1 MAGQGVSNQKTLL
14 PRLNVDANFAIIGW
28 YRCCIEALGEAG
40 AGQPGR
46 RSVPVVSQYYQAEQA
61 QPDRDAEQ
69 LNREL
74 NAVRDAEGRWQ
85 KGVSGNPAGRP
96 RGARN
101 RATLMAEAL
110 LDTAAGILISK
121 GIEKAISGDAVTLRF
136 CLARILAPRRTS
148 PVELELPALDT
159 QQDLALA
166 MAAVGQATAAGEIT
180 PAEASE
186 LARVV
191 DTAMRAIK
199 EREYEFRENRVKGR
213 TRSPAAPPLPPSD
226 PA

>member
-1 MAGQGVSNQKTLL
+1 
-14 PRLNVDANFAIIGW
+14 
-28 YRCCIEALGEAG
+28 
-40 AGQPGR
+40 
-46 RSVPVVSQYYQAEQA
+46 VPVDSQYYQVEQG
-61 QPDRDAEQ
+61 QPDRHAEQ
-69 LNREL
+69 DQPGPEAQQLSREL
-74 NAVRDAEGRWQ
+74 IALRDAEGRWQ

-110 LDTAAGILISK
+110 LDAASAMMISK
-121 GIEKAISGDAVTLRF
+121 AIEKSVAGDAVTLRF

-148 PVELELPALDT
+148 PVELDLPPLDT

-166 MAAVGQATAAGEIT
+166 MAAVGKAAAEGEIT

-213 TRSPAAPPLPPSD
+213 TPSPAAPPLVPSD

>member
-1 MAGQGVSNQKTLL
+1 M
-14 PRLNVDANFAIIGW
+14 PVD
-28 YRCCIEALGEAG
+28 
-40 AGQPGR
+40 
-46 RSVPVVSQYYQAEQA
+46 SQYYQVEQA
-61 QPDRDAEQ
+61 TTDGQTNPVRSDPEAEQ
-69 LNREL
+69 LKGEMWAL
-74 NAVRDAEGRWQ
+74 RDSAGRWQ
-85 KGVSGNPAGRP
+85 KGSSGNPAGRP
-96 RGARN
+96 LGARN

-110 LDTAAGILISK
+110 LDAASAMMISK
-121 GIEKAISGDAVTLRF
+121 AIEKSVAGDAVTLRF
-136 CLARILAPRRTS
+136 CLARIIAPRRTS
-148 PVELELPALDT
+148 PVELDLPPLDT

-166 MAAVGQATAAGEIT
+166 IAALGKAVAAGEII

-213 TRSPAAPPLPPSD
+213 TRSPAAPPLAPSD

>member
-1 MAGQGVSNQKTLL
+1 VLKTEAFQSN
-14 PRLNVDANFAIIGW
+14 DNFATIVW
-28 YRCCIEALGEAG
+28 YRCCIEALGDAG

-46 RSVPVVSQYYQAEQA
+46 TPVPVDSQYYQAEQA
-61 QPDRDAEQ
+61 QPDREAEQ
-69 LNREL
+69 LNRAL
-74 NAVRDAEGRWQ
+74 NAIRDAEGRWQ
-85 KGVSGNPAGRP
+85 TGVSGNPVERP
-96 RGARN
+96 RGSRN

-110 LDTAAGILISK
+110 LDAAAGILTSK

-136 CLARILAPRRTS
+136 CLARILALRRTS
-148 PVELELPALDT
+148 PVELALPPLDT

-166 MAAVGQATAAGEIT
+166 MAAVGKAAAQGEIT

-186 LARVV
+186 FAHMV